1 MNRRKFL
8 KTIGIGTLGLLI
20 PGSFVP
26 TTASMTST
34 SNSNN
39 LSTEERPITTS
50 CTYGIST
57 TTIDGNRSGILIHTS
72 NGHSTPILRR
82 ERY

>member
-8 KTIGIGTLGLLI
+8 KTIGIGALGLLI

-26 TTASMTST
+26 TRASMTST

-39 LSTEERPITTS
+39 LSTEERPITS
-50 CTYGIST
+50 S
-57 TTIDGNRSGILIHTS
+57 TTIDRSLIEVFSS
-72 NGHSTPILRR
+72 NGHSTPISIR
-82 ERY
+82 EGWY

>member
-1 MNRRKFL
+1 MDRRRFL
-8 KTIGIGTLGLLI
+8 KTIGLGALGLLI

-39 LSTEERPITTS
+39 LSTEARPITTS
-50 CTYGIST
+50 CTYGITTT
-57 TTIDGNRSGILIHTS
+57 TTIDRGRSGILIHS
-72 NGHSTPILRR
+72 GNRYSTPILSGD
-82 ERY
+82 